1 MHPNTSLRILRALR
15 DRPGAEASRWLRR
28 AEIQLQFARAFA
40 SLPAYRERGWEAAI
54 DRAEARLDN
63 YVPDDGIEELIG
75 AVRAA
80 EGDLAEIGQAAR
92 EYRIHC
98 VGHGHIDMNWM
109 WSWAETVSATHDTF
123 ASVLSLMEQYPN
135 LTYSQS
141 QASVYALMERH
152 FPHLFEQIRQRVK
165 EGRWEVTA
173 AHWVE
178 GDKNYASAE
187 ALCHHL
193 LYTRSYF
200 REKFGLSPEDE
211 PIDWEPDQFGHA
223 NTIPDI
229 LAQGG
234 IKYYYACRTGG
245 GFDHPLVGEPRPRL
259 FWWQGPDGSRILVNR
274 ESTWYNSYV
283 NIGDNVALPM
293 VAFVEETGLHDWLNA
308 YGIGNHGGGPTRAE
322 IDFLLELQDYPIYPQ
337 IVFSTCKRYFHAV
350 EKELA
355 DNPALSLPTLDHELN
370 FEFTGCYTSQ
380 SLIKQANRFGENYM
394 VEAETL
400 AALAAKLAGIPYP
413 QERLREG
420 WINVLFNQFHDIL
433 PGSGVRETREH
444 ALALFQETGAIS
456 GSIKRAAGGAL
467 AGQVDT
473 LAMLPDTPEA
483 AEERKIVEQGRANT
497 PFVAG
502 AGIGAGQTGYSVTN
516 GGGRRFLPFVIYN
529 PCAWTRSE
537 FVILTL
543 YDTDLDPGRIVAL
556 DETGAAHPTLFLGRG
571 NDWGH
576 DKVIVALPVR
586 DIPPLGYHTYLIC
599 EGRSN
604 VSVPTVKI
612 FPGDAFETP
621 YLTFGADR
629 YRGGVR
635 HLTDRRTGAQIGGFG
650 TLPFG
655 QWEYQTERPRG
666 MTAWVL
672 GGEVD
677 EPIPL
682 RAQYCHVHG
691 AARNQGTAV
700 PFGDSIA
707 YRVESLMEVPG
718 TNSTV
723 RLQTVV
729 HGLEPRIDVTA
740 EIDWREIGDSKRGIP
755 GLSIRFPLS
764 QAVECA
770 PARYETPFGS
780 VERSLF
786 NNEEVPTL
794 RYAHLSGKTATGNGS
809 AAPFGF
815 TLLQDCKYG
824 HAMQG
829 SDLRLRII
837 RSSFDPDHA
846 PEVVRETVR
855 YSLYL
860 HDAPAD
866 PATLTRLG
874 AAWNHPLLVIPAN
887 LQSGTAAQRQG
898 FAQLETP
905 NVVLSAFK
913 QAESGEGLI
922 LRLVELNGQD
932 TEAVVT
938 LAPALAAGLTRA
950 AQTDLM
956 ERPTDGQASFSNNT
970 LRVPVRAHSFVT
982 VRLS

>member
-1 MHPNTSLRILRALR
+1 MHPNTSPRILRALR
-15 DRPGAEASRWLRR
+15 DKPGAEAARWLRR
-28 AEIQLQFARAFA
+28 AEIQLQFARAFSA
-40 SLPAYRERGWEAAI
+40 LPAFRDRNWNEVI
-54 DRAEARLDN
+54 DRTEARLDKF
-63 YVPDDGIEELIG
+63 DAAAGLSGLIE
-75 AVRAA
+75 AVQVM
-80 EGDLAEIGQAAR
+80 ESDLQEIGHAAR
-92 EYRIHC
+92 AYRIHC

-109 WSWAETVSATHDTF
+109 WSWAETVSTTHDTF
-123 ASVLSLMEQYPN
+123 ASVLSLMEQYPD

-141 QASVYALMERH
+141 QASVYALTERH
-152 FPHLFEQIRQRVK
+152 FPHLFEQIRQRVR

-187 ALCHHL
+187 ALCRHL
-193 LYTRSYF
+193 LYTRAYF
-200 REKFGLSPEDE
+200 QEKFGLSPEDE

-234 IKYYYACRTGG
+234 IRYYYACRTGG
-245 GFDHPLVGEPRPRL
+245 GFDHPLIGAPRPPL
-259 FWWQGPDGSRILVNR
+259 FWWQGPGGSRILVNR

-283 NIGDNVALPM
+283 NIGDNIALPM
-293 VAFVEETGLHDWLNA
+293 VAFVEQTGLHHWLNV
-308 YGIGNHGGGPTRAE
+308 YGIGNHGGGPTRTE
-322 IDFLLELQDYPIYPQ
+322 IDFLQELQGYPIYPQ

-350 EKELA
+350 EQELA
-355 DNPALSLPTLDHELN
+355 EDPSLSLPVLDHELN

-394 VEAETL
+394 TEAETL
-400 AALAAKLAGIPYP
+400 AALAAKLAGVPYP
-413 QERLREG
+413 KERLREG

-433 PGSGVRETREH
+433 PGSGVRETREY
-444 ALALFQETGAIS
+444 ALALFQETGAIA
-456 GSIKRAAGGAL
+456 GSIKRTAGGAL

-473 LAMLPDTPEA
+473 LALLPDTPEA
-483 AEERKIVEQGRANT
+483 AEERALAEQGRANT

-502 AGIGAGQTGYSVTN
+502 AGIGAGLSGYSVAS

-537 FVILTL
+537 FVTLTL
-543 YDTDLDPGRIVAL
+543 YDTDLDPARIVAL
-556 DETGAAHPTLFLGRG
+556 DESGAAHPTLFLGRG

-576 DKVIVALPVR
+576 DKIVVALPVR
-586 DIPPLGYHTYLIC
+586 DIPPLGYRAYLLC
-599 EGRSN
+599 EGRPD
-604 VSVPTVKI
+604 VSLPTVKI
-612 FPGDAFETP
+612 HPGDAFETP
-621 YLTFGADR
+621 YLTFAADR

-635 HLTDRRTGAQIGGFG
+635 RLTDRRTGAQIGGFDC
-650 TLPFG
+650 LPFG
-655 QWEYQTERPRG
+655 QWEYVTERPRG
-666 MTAWVL
+666 MTAWVI
-672 GGEVD
+672 GGEPD
-677 EPIPL
+677 APIPL
-682 RAQYCHVHG
+682 TAQYCHVHG

-700 PFGDSIA
+700 PFGESVA
-707 YRVESLMEVPG
+707 YRIESLLEVPG
-718 TNSTV
+718 TSSTV

-740 EIDWREIGDSKRGIP
+740 EIDWREIGDPKRGIP
-755 GLSIRFPLS
+755 GLSVRFPLS
-764 QAVECA
+764 QALECA

-780 VERSLF
+780 VERALF

-794 RYAHLSGKTATGNGS
+794 RYAHLSGKIATGDGA

-824 HAMQG
+824 HAVQG
-829 SDLRLRII
+829 SDLRLRMI

-874 AAWNHPLLVIPAN
+874 AAWNHPLLAIPTN
-887 LQSGTAAQRQG
+887 LQSGPAAQSQG
-898 FAQLETP
+898 FVRVETP

-932 TEAVVT
+932 TEAAVT
-938 LAPALAAGLTRA
+938 LTPALAAGLSQA
-950 AQTDLM
+950 VQTDLM
-956 ERPTDGQASFSNNT
+956 ERPTDGRASFDGNT